1 MLCVALLSF
10 VQLCPAMRSYTLLCT
25 AMQCYA
31 LLCAAMPN
39 LLGFLVSARD
49 GSQGSPGAHLG
60 DLGGRSQ
67 GHFEVDFEI
76 DFGLFLARFGG
87 DVEVNFVILVHD

>member
-1 MLCVALLSF
+1 
-10 VQLCPAMRSYTLLCT
+10 MRSYTLLCT

-39 LLGFLVSARD
+39 LLGFLVSPRA

-60 DLGGRSQ
+60 DLGAAPRVILRSILRSLL
-67 GHFEVDFEI
+67 DF
-76 DFGLFLARFGG
+76 FLARFGG
-87 DVEVNFVILVHD
+87 DVEVNFVILVHN